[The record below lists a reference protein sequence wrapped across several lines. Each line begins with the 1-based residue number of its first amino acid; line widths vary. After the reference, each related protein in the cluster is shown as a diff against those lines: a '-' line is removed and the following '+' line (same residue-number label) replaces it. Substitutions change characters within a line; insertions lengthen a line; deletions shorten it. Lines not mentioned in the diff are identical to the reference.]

1 MRSPKLLLTEP
12 VVGRLVRVIQLAA
25 LLVPLVPALTVPSA

>member
-12 VVGRLVRVIQLAA
+12 VVGRLVSVMLFAA
-25 LLVPLVPALTVPSA
+25 LLAPLVPKLTVPSA